1 MRAPGIYRH
10 GKANQ
15 RGAAL
20 MIMIAILVV
29 GFAALLVGEL
39 SFSAINNAR
48 QQRTSDALAKAKSAL
63 LGRAVSDDNMPGSLP
78 CPDLMTNI
86 VGTNVP
92 DDGIADLFAG
102 NDCPSYIGRLPWRTL
117 KLPDLRDG
125 SGERLWYALSPAFR
139 DDSSA
144 QPLNSN
150 TKGTLLVYNADGLS
164 LQTKAGYSAVAVIFA
179 PGSPVGSQVRSTVAQ
194 QNSAANYLDIANSRD
209 NAVDVGPFIAGTKSD
224 TFNDRLLLITTQ
236 DLMPLVEQRV
246 AGVVKKA
253 LDDYYLDSDITPAN
267 RYYPW
272 ADTIGVN
279 PTYAADDGVTRGW
292 LPDNA
297 VAGPLPTI
305 NWRADSPPLW
315 FFDNQWNRLIYYS
328 VANSYSASHS
338 LGTLTVDGN
347 TGVRVLFFMPGT
359 PIGTLTR
366 WFNKLDDYLED
377 PENNEHDAVP
387 NAVPPP
393 PAVTASATPPDD
405 YYITPTSQANDRDR
419 LYWLSSSSTWNP

>member
-1 MRAPGIYRH
+1 MRAPGIHRH

-15 RGAAL
+15 HGAAL
-20 MIMIAILVV
+20 MIMIALLVV
-29 GFAALLVGEL
+29 GFAAILVGEL
-39 SFSAINNAR
+39 SFSAMNNAR

-63 LGRAVSDDNMPGSLP
+63 LGYAVKDSNRPGELP
-78 CPDLMTNI
+78 CPDSNGDGKIILA
-86 VGTNVP
+86 
-92 DDGIADLFAG
+92 DDYNGSNCKSL
-102 NDCPSYIGRLPWRTL
+102 IGRLPWITL
-117 KLPDLRDG
+117 GLPELRDG
-125 SGERLWYALSPAFR
+125 SGEHLWYAVSDTFHANGT
-139 DDSSA
+139 A
-144 QPLNSN
+144 ILNSN

-164 LQTKAGYSAVAVIFA
+164 LQTQPGYSAVAVIFA